1 MRELTPVREAIVAA
15 RRRLQ
20 AMGVPSPQVDARLLA
35 AHVLDVEPAGL
46 ADQRFTA
53 QQAQRFEQLVA
64 QREKRVPLQH
74 LTGVAYFRY
83 LSVAV
88 GPGVFIPRPETEVVA
103 GAAIAEATRLA
114 GQGNEPV
121 VVDLATGSGAIA
133 LALATEVPQARVFAV
148 ELDTQAF
155 TWAQRNL
162 AAHPEVKIEL
172 QQADLAFAFPQLAG
186 QVDVVVSNPPY
197 IPVDAVVRD
206 VEVAQHDPAL
216 ALWSGA
222 DGLDAMRGVQA
233 SAARLLRSG
242 GLVVA
247 EHADVQGE
255 SAPAVFTATG
265 LWHSVSDHLDLA
277 ERPRYLTARRA
288 G

>member
-46 ADQRFTA
+46 AGRRFTA

-64 QREKRVPLQH
+64 QREQRVPLQH